1 MKLIETIKN
10 SIGDT
15 YELYSTGKS
24 FKSIVNYVERTN
36 RRGTMA
42 AETVTRSHRSMSN
55 AHGSTQRRMFSGAW
69 M

>member
-10 SIGDT
+10 SNGDT

-36 RRGTMA
+36 RRGTKA
-42 AETVTRSHRSMSN
+42 AETVIKTHRTLSN
-55 AHGSTQRRMFSGAW
+55 AQGSNQRGMFSEI
-69 M
+69 ML